1 MNTLKIKKY
10 SGNLEAFDIN
20 KLIKSLRRSQA
31 DEAIV
36 QHVAHSIV
44 DRIEEGMSTKKIYQ
58 MAFDML
64 KSRSRTSASR
74 YKLKK
79 SLMEL
84 GPTGFPFEKLVGKL
98 MESEGFDTQVG
109 VIVQGNCVTH
119 EVDVIA
125 ENENNHYM
133 IECKYHS
140 DQGRFCNVK
149 TPLYVQSR
157 FMDIKQRWIRQV
169 EHATKV
175 HRGGL
180 YTNTRFTTD
189 AIQYG
194 TCVDLMLVSWD
205 YPQQGSLKE
214 RIDKAGLYPLTAL
227 ATLTKFEKRQLL
239 DKGIV
244 LCKEIYENP
253 SLLEQIGITKSRQ
266 KKILDDS
273 LELCSSIK
281 ILYDK

>member
-1 MNTLKIKKY
+1 MT
-10 SGNLEAFDIN
+10 
-20 KLIKSLRRSQA
+20 
-31 DEAIV
+31 
-36 QHVAHSIV
+36 
-44 DRIEEGMSTKKIYQ
+44 TKKIYQ
-58 MAFDML
+58 MAFNML
-64 KSRSRTSASR
+64 KSRSRISASK

-98 MESEGFDTQVG
+98 MEFEGFNTQVG
-109 VIVQGNCVTH
+109 VIVQGNCVSH
-119 EVDVIA
+119 EIDVIA
-125 ENENNHYM
+125 EKENNHYM

-140 DQGRFCNVK
+140 SQGRFCNVK

-157 FMDIKQRWIRQV
+157 FMDVKQRWKSQV
-169 EHATKV
+169 EHDAKL

-205 YPQQGSLKE
+205 YPPQNSLKV

-227 ATLTKFEKRQLL
+227 ATLTKTEKRQLL

-244 LCKEIYENP
+244 LCKEVYENP
-253 SLLEQIGITKSRQ
+253 ILLEQLGVNESRQ

-273 LELCSSIK
+273 LKLCNAINTL
-281 ILYDK
+281 I

>member
-1 MNTLKIKKY
+1 MNTVKIKKY
-10 SGNLEAFDIN
+10 SGELEPFDIN
-20 KLIKSLRRSQA
+20 KLINSLRRSQA
-31 DEAIV
+31 DENLV
-36 QHVAHSIV
+36 QHVARNIV
-44 DRIEEGMSTKKIYQ
+44 DQVEEGMTTKKIYQ
-58 MAFDML
+58 MAFNML
-64 KSRSRTSASR
+64 KSRSRISASK

-98 MESEGFDTQVG
+98 MEFEGFNTQVG
-109 VIVQGNCVTH
+109 VIVQGNCVSH
-119 EVDVIA
+119 EIDVIA
-125 ENENNHYM
+125 EKENNHYM

-140 DQGRFCNVK
+140 SQGRFCNVK

-157 FMDIKQRWIRQV
+157 FMDVKQRWKSQV
-169 EHATKV
+169 EHDAKL

-205 YPQQGSLKE
+205 YPPQNSLKV

-227 ATLTKFEKRQLL
+227 ATLTKTEKRQLL

-244 LCKEIYENP
+244 LCKEVYENP
-253 SLLEQIGITKSRQ
+253 ILLEQLGVNESRQ

-273 LELCSSIK
+273 LKLCSAFNTLI
-281 ILYDK
+281 

>member
-1 MNTLKIKKY
+1 MKTVKIKKY
-10 SGNLEAFDIN
+10 SGELEPFDIN
-20 KLIKSLRRSQA
+20 KLINSLRRSQA
-31 DEAIV
+31 DENLV
-36 QHVAHSIV
+36 QHVARNIV
-44 DRIEEGMSTKKIYQ
+44 DQVEEGMTTKKIYQ
-58 MAFDML
+58 MAFNML
-64 KSRSRTSASR
+64 KSRSRISASK

-98 MESEGFDTQVG
+98 MEFEGFNTQVG
-109 VIVQGNCVTH
+109 VIVQGNCVSH
-119 EVDVIA
+119 EIDVIA
-125 ENENNHYM
+125 EKENNHYM

-140 DQGRFCNVK
+140 GQGRFCNVK

-157 FMDIKQRWIRQV
+157 LMDVKQRWKSQV
-169 EHATKV
+169 EHDAKL

-205 YPQQGSLKE
+205 YPPQNSLKV

-227 ATLTKFEKRQLL
+227 ATLTKTEKRQLL

-244 LCKEIYENP
+244 LCKEVYENP
-253 SLLEQIGITKSRQ
+253 ILLEQLGVNESRQ

-273 LELCSSIK
+273 LKLCSAFNTLI
-281 ILYDK
+281 